1 MVNNTTL
8 SAVKSKNRNDGQGI
22 SDAQIFHRF
31 LVGAEEAQPGG
42 GGLGSEGKKAFGL
55 STSKDGEQKV
65 NAHLILINDHI
76 TV

>member
-42 GGLGSEGKKAFGL
+42 VRSEGKKAFGL